1 MLVKLIIRS
10 GSQAGKAVPLPSP
23 KCLIGRSE
31 ECHIRPQID
40 AISRK
45 HCVITTR
52 ENEVVVQDLKS
63 RNGTFV
69 NNTRITGES
78 VLLSGDV
85 LRVGPVE
92 FTVKLEQKKVKKS
105 VVKDIRDVAQ
115 RTAGAG
121 ASASKDDMSDVSKWL
136 DEADINERHKL
147 KTEPETRQFRLDD
160 TTNTGTLATQ
170 SNDATLEDTKAILP
184 PQDEKDKEEE
194 KSKSK
199 KEPGKLPPR
208 AATTTANSRDAAAE
222 MLKKFFNR
230 R

>member
-1 MLVKLIIRS
+1 MQVKLIVRS

-23 KCLIGRSE
+23 QCLIGRSE
-31 ECHIRPQID
+31 ECQIRPQLE

-52 ENEVVVQDLKS
+52 ENEVVVKDLGS
-63 RNGTFV
+63 RNGTYV
-69 NNTRITGES
+69 NDERIDKEA
-78 VLLSGDV
+78 VLLNGDI

-92 FTVKLEQKKVKKS
+92 FEVQLEAKKPKKTVI
-105 VVKDIRDVAQ
+105 KDIRDVAK
-115 RTAGAG
+115 RTAGATV
-121 ASASKDDMSDVSKWL
+121 SASKEDMSDVSKWL
-136 DEADINERHKL
+136 EEADVKEKNKL

-160 TTNTGTLATQ
+160 TSNTGVLKAFSNEQAATQ
-170 SNDATLEDTKAILP
+170 ETQAIP
-184 PQDEKDKEEE
+184 AEEPQQAK
-194 KSKSK
+194 K

-208 AATTTANSRDAAAE
+208 TGNSTANSKEAATE

>member
-1 MLVKLIIRS
+1 MQVKLVVKS

-31 ECHIRPQID
+31 ECHIRPQLD

-45 HCVITTR
+45 HCVIYTR
-52 ENEVVVQDLKS
+52 ENEVIVEDLKS
-63 RNGTFV
+63 RNGTYV
-69 NNTRITGES
+69 NEERLTAEA

-92 FTVKLEQKKVKKS
+92 FEVQIDRKKVKKT

-115 RTAGAG
+115 RTAGSG
-121 ASASKDDMSDVSKWL
+121 NSSSKEDLSDVSKWL
-136 DEADINERHKL
+136 DEADQKEKYKL

-160 TTNTGTLATQ
+160 TTNTGTLSAQ
-170 SNDATLEDTKAILP
+170 SGDSTLQDTTAIP
-184 PQDEKDKEEE
+184 AAEEE
-194 KSKSK
+194 KPGK
-199 KEPGKLPPR
+199 KVPGKLPPR
-208 AATTTANSRDAAAE
+208 AATTTANSRDAAAD